1 MTARLAAWSTIK
13 PPVFD
18 VAQNA
23 SGIWEDYT
31 RMSNDATKI
40 DVSPMV
46 LATAMALQR
55 IHGIHF
61 AAAFLHDAGVSIKVA
76 CELLAQPSC

>member
-18 VAQNA
+18 VAQYA

-40 DVSPMV
+40 DVSPLA
-46 LATAMALQR
+46 LATAIALHR
-55 IHGIHF
+55 IHGGHF
-61 AAAFLHDAGVSIKVA
+61 AAAFLNDAGVSIEVA
-76 CELLAQPSC
+76 CELLARPSC

>member
-1 MTARLAAWSTIK
+1 M
-13 PPVFD
+13 
-18 VAQNA
+18 AQYA

-46 LATAMALQR
+46 LATAIALHR
-55 IHGIHF
+55 IHGVHF
-61 AAAFLHDAGVSIKVA
+61 AAAFLHDAGVPIEVS